1 MAFLAAGMIVF
12 WITTFIFVF
21 SIMRRERRLEEEV
34 AMLREVVAEEEA
46 S

>member
-12 WITTFIFVF
+12 WITTFVFVF

-34 AMLREVVAEEEA
+34 AMLREVVVEEQV